1 MQIAAEQLDAVY
13 YAGDAQL
20 EEVEEV
26 PEERVDAHAVAE
38 DYVGA
43 LGETGTVVSAELLP
57 RRLFFL
63 LL

>member
-26 PEERVDAHAVAE
+26 PEKRVDAHAVAE
-38 DYVGA
+38 YYVGA
-43 LGETGTVVSAELLP
+43 LC
-57 RRLFFL
+57 
-63 LL
+63 